1 LARELPLERFYGEDV
16 ESRGLIALAEYSLI
30 QLEQGGNFDA
40 LVIDHFRG
48 TEFETLFNQLRS
60 ELMVLNLYPEQA
72 EAELRDS
79 LPKLERDH
87 IDQQLDELQNKARTG
102 AFSRA
107 DADRMNDLTKRKAA
121 LDQRPGGNRSV
132 V

>member
-1 LARELPLERFYGEDV
+1 
-16 ESRGLIALAEYSLI
+16 
-30 QLEQGGNFDA
+30 
-40 LVIDHFRG
+40 VIDHFRG

-60 ELMVLNLYPEQA
+60 ELMVLNLSPEQA
-72 EAELRDS
+72 EAEFRDS

-87 IDQQLDELQNKARTG
+87 IDLQLNELQDKARIG
-102 AFSRA
+102 VFSRA
-107 DADRMNDLTKRKAA
+107 DADRMNELTKRKAA